1 MSTCEQENQRD
12 PLLDERAMTEKLN
25 KINQIIIVL
34 SGKGGVGKSTVAVN
48 LALSLVLRGNRTGL
62 MDVDIHGPS
71 VPKLLNLT
79 DKWPEVKGEDII
91 PVTYQSDLLK
101 VMSMGFLL
109 QGTEQAVIWRGPLKY
124 GLIKDFIGRVQWGN
138 LDYLVVD
145 CPPGTGDEPL
155 SVAQF
160 LKGKAKAVI
169 VTTPQQVATIDVEK
183 CITFCKQLELPV
195 VGIVENMSGFVC
207 PHCGQTVDIFS
218 KGGGELLATRYG
230 IPFLGSIPLDP
241 DIARSGDEE
250 KPYVYHYSKSV
261 AAKVFDDIVERIA
274 SSAKN
279 SQTESKAEAKK
290 ETSVITA
297 SQEKN
302 DGGVNPIISNQEVS
316 MKFAVPTN
324 EGKLCAHFGHC
335 EAFALIDTDAAG
347 KVVNET
353 YITPPPHEPGLLPPW
368 LSQQGVNC
376 IIAGGMGS
384 RAKDLF
390 AAQGVNVVTGA
401 QGEEPRAIVEDYLK
415 GVLQTGANTC
425 DH

>member
-1 MSTCEQENQRD
+1 MSTCEHENQRN
-12 PLLDERAMTEKLN
+12 PLLDELAMAEKLG
-25 KINQIIIVL
+25 KIGQIIIVL

-48 LALSLVLRGNRTGL
+48 LAISLALKGLKTGL

-79 DKWPEVKGEDII
+79 DKYPAVKGDEIA
-91 PVTYQSDLLK
+91 PVSYQSDLLK

-109 QGTEQAVIWRGPLKY
+109 KGTEQAVIWRGPLKY
-124 GLIKDFIGRVQWGN
+124 NLIKDFIGHVQWGE
-138 LDYLVVD
+138 LDYLVID

-183 CITFCKQLELPV
+183 CVTFCKQLELPV
-195 VGIVENMSGFVC
+195 LGIVENMSGFVC

-218 KGGGELLATRYG
+218 KGGGELLANRYG

-241 DIARSGDEE
+241 DIARSGDQER
-250 KPYVYHYSKSV
+250 PYVYFYSKSA
-261 AAKVFDDIVERIA
+261 AAKVFDDIVERILYFA
-274 SSAKN
+274 TNKS
-279 SQTESKAEAKK
+279 
-290 ETSVITA
+290 
-297 SQEKN
+297 
-302 DGGVNPIISNQEVS
+302 GVNENEGKNNSASDPQHRGEENVEDAQSSNKEVS

-324 EGKLCAHFGHC
+324 QGKLCAHFGHC
-335 EAFALIDTDAAG
+335 EAFAIIDTDAAG
-347 KVVNET
+347 RVINQT

-368 LSQQGVNC
+368 LSNQGVNC

-384 RAKDLF
+384 RAQQLF
-390 AAQGVNVVTGA
+390 AQQGVRVITGA
-401 QGEEPRAIVEDYLK
+401 QGEDPRDVVEQYLR
-415 GVLQTGANTC
+415 GTLQTGANTC